1 MTTCPGIAGTPIRLS
16 PLKAD
21 AGQEVAKAA
30 RSALWLPVPDVFWD
44 ANTKAVPSW
53 MVTASST
60 RKPLPGGH
68 CMLRSSARAPPIV
81 MAWSVCGVARHGC
94 AAAEARIVEQGLDD
108 QVSRPAGREE
118 QADQGDPSPD
128 QTCRRCPRWSRHGR
142 VGRSRWWTCRAVRGE
157 PDGYGGRA
165 NKPRAALV
173 TDPLVAFMRYWPM
186 VMACPCSASVLCA
199 GGGQPLVEPD
209 GLVSVGTV
217 RGEQRDG

>member
-1 MTTCPGIAGTPIRLS
+1 MPWHSRDASPALTAESGCRPGSCGRRRGRRSGCQSPTCMGC
-16 PLKAD
+16 
-21 AGQEVAKAA
+21 EHE
-30 RSALWLPVPDVFWD
+30 
-44 ANTKAVPSW
+44 
-53 MVTASST
+53 
-60 RKPLPGGH
+60 GG
-68 CMLRSSARAPPIV
+68 PIV
-81 MAWSVCGVARHGC
+81 DGDGELYQEAAPWRALHVKEQRACSADRDGLVGLRVARHGC

-157 PDGYGGRA
+157 PHGYGGRA